1 MKLEDIAKFTI
12 DEVNAQLQGTSDA
25 VAKNGF
31 IVEEAN
37 EYMPNDFAKKEPAK
51 SEFELVKEPTI
62 QINQAPI
69 RQTPEP
75 VKQNNATQIKE
86 ILAAKVASIDNM
98 DKTNDEHIGSSEML
112 YLQGLKERIGV
123 LFEGLNSADESN
135 SEFRLDMT
143 IKFLEFALASIENRL
158 SNLSK

>member
-1 MKLEDIAKFTI
+1 MRLEDIAKFTI

-37 EYMPNDFAKKEPAK
+37 GYSDFSKKEPIKSGINTAK
-51 SEFELVKEPTI
+51 ELSNQPKFQSENITISKEPT
-62 QINQAPI
+62 
-69 RQTPEP
+69 T
-75 VKQNNATQIKE
+75 QNSSQIKE
-86 ILAAKVASIDNM
+86 ALAAKVASIDSM
-98 DKTNDEHIGSSEML
+98 QTPKDLGSSEML
-112 YLQGLKERIGV
+112 YLQGLKERIGI

-135 SEFRLDMT
+135 LEFRLDMT

-158 SNLSK
+158 SNISK

>member
-37 EYMPNDFAKKEPAK
+37 EYTPNDFAKKEPAK

-75 VKQNNATQIKE
+75 AKQNNATQIKE

-98 DKTNDEHIGSSEML
+98 DKQM
-112 YLQGLKERIGV
+112 
-123 LFEGLNSADESN
+123 
-135 SEFRLDMT
+135 M
-143 IKFLEFALASIENRL
+143 SI
-158 SNLSK
+158 

>member
-1 MKLEDIAKFTI
+1 MKLDDIAKFTI
-12 DEVNAQLQGTSDA
+12 DEVNAQLQGASDA

-37 EYMPNDFAKKEPAK
+37 EYIPNNFNQKKSQESEIDFAK
-51 SEFELVKEPTI
+51 ELPNSKPQSMVEPTI
-62 QINQAPI
+62 QEPI
-69 RQTPEP
+69 
-75 VKQNNATQIKE
+75 KQNNTTQIKE
-86 ILAAKVASIDNM
+86 ILAAKVASIDSM
-98 DKTNDEHIGSSEML
+98 DKTDENICSSEML

-158 SNLSK
+158 SNISK